1 MYHKKRLGDI
11 LVQSGYISEEDLG
24 NALKEQKKL
33 GKKLGEILVEKEFVT
48 EEDLLNA
55 LEGQLGIRRVFLDSI
70 TVDKDAVKVI
80 PEALSRK
87 YNVLPIQFI
96 EGELLVLTND
106 PLNILAEEDVRIA
119 SGYSVKLVLSSK
131 EEIKTAISKYYSED
145 YMQKT
150 AEEYRLQEKNENTEE
165 QEELETELKNA
176 PAVKLVDSIIEN
188 AVRSKASDIHI
199 EPFEHRVA
207 VRYRIDGE
215 LRKQF
220 DSPKEPLAGL
230 ITRIKIMGNMD
241 IAERRIPQDGRIFTR
256 VDNQNVDMRVSILPT
271 VNGEKV
277 VIRILDKSAL
287 NVDKETLGFTREDLE
302 KLKRISSKPHGI
314 MLVTG
319 PTGSGKSTT
328 LYSLLKDLNR
338 EDTNIITVEDPVE
351 FSIDGINQVNVN
363 TKAGLTFASGLR
375 SILRQDPDIVMLGEI
390 RDAETAEIAVRAAIT
405 GHLVLSTIHTNDA
418 VSSVVRLKDMGIAS
432 YLLSSSLVG
441 IVAQRLMRKLCP
453 HCKEAYEANDYEKE
467 VLNVPKDSSLTLYR
481 KNGCVRC
488 SNNGY
493 KGRVGIYEILEINK
507 QIRDLINDDASIE
520 QITNAALK
528 NGMKTLNMSAINVVL
543 NGNST
548 VEELLRVTL
557 LGD

>member
-1 MYHKKRLGDI
+1 MYNKKRLGDI
-11 LVQSGYISEEDLG
+11 LIQSGYISEEDLSR
-24 NALKEQKKL
+24 ALKEQQKS
-33 GKKLGEILVEKEFVT
+33 GKRLGEILIEGEFIT
-48 EEDLLNA
+48 EDNLLKA
-55 LEGQLGIRRVFLDSI
+55 LEGQLGIERIHLDSI
-70 TVDKDAVKVI
+70 IVDRNAVKTI
-80 PEALSRK
+80 PEALSKK
-87 YNVLPIQFI
+87 YNVLPIKFV

-106 PLNILAEEDVRIA
+106 PLNIFAEEDVRIA
-119 SGYSVKLVLSSK
+119 SGYSIKLALSSK
-131 EEIKTAISKYYSED
+131 EEIKNAISKCYSED

-150 AEEYRLQEKNENTEE
+150 AEEYRLLEKSENIED
-165 QEELETELKNA
+165 ELDMDLKNA
-176 PAVKLVDSIIEN
+176 PSVKLVDSIIEN

-215 LRKQF
+215 LKKQF

-230 ITRIKIMGNMD
+230 ITRIKIMGNMN
-241 IAERRIPQDGRIFTR
+241 IAERRVPQDGRILTK
-256 VDNQNVDMRVSILPT
+256 VDNESIDMRVSILPT

-287 NVDKETLGFTREDLE
+287 NVDKETLGFSKSDLD
-302 KLKRISSKPHGI
+302 KIKRIISKPHGI

-363 TKAGLTFASGLR
+363 AKAGLTFASGLR
-375 SILRQDPDIVMLGEI
+375 SILRQDPDIVMVGEI
-390 RDAETAEIAVRAAIT
+390 RDGETAEIAVRAAIT

-418 VSSVVRLKDMGIAS
+418 ISSVVRLKDMGIEP
-432 YLLSSSLVG
+432 YLISSSLVG
-441 IVAQRLMRKLCP
+441 VVAQRLIRRLCP
-453 HCKEAYEANDYEKE
+453 HCKEKYEASNYEKE
-467 VLNVPKDSSLTLYR
+467 ILNIDKDESLTLYR
-481 KNGCVRC
+481 KTGCTRC
-488 SNNGY
+488 SETGY
-493 KGRVGIYEILEINK
+493 KGRVGIYEILEVNK
-507 QIRDLINDDASIE
+507 EIKELINSDCSVEAIRE
-520 QITNAALK
+520 IALR
-528 NGMKTLNMSAINVVL
+528 NDMNTLEMSARNVVL
-543 NGNST
+543 SGTST

>member
-1 MYHKKRLGDI
+1 MYNKKRLGDI
-11 LVQSGYISEEDLG
+11 LIQSGYISEEDLSR
-24 NALKEQKKL
+24 ALKEQQKS
-33 GKKLGEILVEKEFVT
+33 GKRLGEILIEDEFIT
-48 EEDLLNA
+48 EDNLLKA
-55 LEGQLGIRRVFLDSI
+55 LEGQLGIERIHLDSI
-70 TVDKDAVKVI
+70 IVDRNAVKTI
-80 PEALSRK
+80 PEALSKK
-87 YNVLPIQFI
+87 YNVLPIKFV

-106 PLNILAEEDVRIA
+106 PLNIFAEEDVRIA
-119 SGYSVKLVLSSK
+119 SGYSIKLALSSK
-131 EEIKTAISKYYSED
+131 EEIKNAISKCYSED

-150 AEEYRLQEKNENTEE
+150 AEEYRLLEKSENIED
-165 QEELETELKNA
+165 ELDMDLKNA
-176 PAVKLVDSIIEN
+176 PSVKLVDSIIEN

-215 LRKQF
+215 LKKQF

-230 ITRIKIMGNMD
+230 ITRIKIMGNMN
-241 IAERRIPQDGRIFTR
+241 IAERRVPQDGRILTK
-256 VDNQNVDMRVSILPT
+256 VDNESIDMRVSILPT

-287 NVDKETLGFTREDLE
+287 NVDKETLGFSKSDLD
-302 KLKRISSKPHGI
+302 KIKRIISKPHGI

-363 TKAGLTFASGLR
+363 AKAGLTFASGLR
-375 SILRQDPDIVMLGEI
+375 SILRQDPDIVMVGEI
-390 RDAETAEIAVRAAIT
+390 RDGETAEIAVRAAIT

-418 VSSVVRLKDMGIAS
+418 ISSVVRLKDMGIEP
-432 YLLSSSLVG
+432 YLISSSLVG
-441 IVAQRLMRKLCP
+441 VVAQRLIRRLCP
-453 HCKEAYEANDYEKE
+453 HCKEKYEASDYEKE
-467 VLNVPKDSSLTLYR
+467 ILNIDKDESLTLYR
-481 KNGCVRC
+481 KTGCTRC
-488 SNNGY
+488 SETGY
-493 KGRVGIYEILEINK
+493 KGRVGIYEILEVNK
-507 QIRDLINDDASIE
+507 EIKELINSDCSVEAIRE
-520 QITNAALK
+520 IALR
-528 NGMKTLNMSAINVVL
+528 NDMNTLEMSARNVVL
-543 NGNST
+543 SGTST

>member
-1 MYHKKRLGDI
+1 MYNKKRLGDI
-11 LVQSGYISEEDLG
+11 LIQSGYISEEDLSR
-24 NALKEQKKL
+24 ALKEQQKS
-33 GKKLGEILVEKEFVT
+33 GKRLGEILIEGEFIT
-48 EEDLLNA
+48 EDNLLKA
-55 LEGQLGIRRVFLDSI
+55 LEGQLGIERIHLDSI
-70 TVDKDAVKVI
+70 IVDRNAVKTI
-80 PEALSRK
+80 PEALSKK
-87 YNVLPIQFI
+87 YNVLPIKFV

-106 PLNILAEEDVRIA
+106 PLNIFAEEDVRIA
-119 SGYSVKLVLSSK
+119 SGYSIKLALSSK
-131 EEIKTAISKYYSED
+131 EEIKNAISKCYSED

-150 AEEYRLQEKNENTEE
+150 AEEYRLLEKSENIED
-165 QEELETELKNA
+165 ELDMDLKNA
-176 PAVKLVDSIIEN
+176 PSVKLVDSIIEN

-215 LRKQF
+215 LKKQF

-230 ITRIKIMGNMD
+230 ITRIKIMGNMN
-241 IAERRIPQDGRIFTR
+241 IAERRVPQDGRILTK
-256 VDNQNVDMRVSILPT
+256 VDNESIDMRVSILPT

-287 NVDKETLGFTREDLE
+287 NVDKETLGFSKSDLD
-302 KLKRISSKPHGI
+302 KIKRIISKPHGI

-363 TKAGLTFASGLR
+363 AKAGLTFASGLR
-375 SILRQDPDIVMLGEI
+375 SILRQDPDIVMVGEI
-390 RDAETAEIAVRAAIT
+390 RDGETAEIAVRAAIT

-418 VSSVVRLKDMGIAS
+418 ISSVVRLKDMGIEP
-432 YLLSSSLVG
+432 YLISSSLVG
-441 IVAQRLMRKLCP
+441 VVAQRLIRRLCP
-453 HCKEAYEANDYEKE
+453 YCKEKYEASDYEKE
-467 VLNVPKDSSLTLYR
+467 ILNIDKDESLTLYR
-481 KNGCVRC
+481 KTGCTRC
-488 SNNGY
+488 SETGY
-493 KGRVGIYEILEINK
+493 KGRVGIYEILEVNK
-507 QIRDLINDDASIE
+507 EIKELINSDCSVEAIRE
-520 QITNAALK
+520 IALR
-528 NGMKTLNMSAINVVL
+528 NDMNTLEMSARNVVL
-543 NGNST
+543 SGTST

>member
-1 MYHKKRLGDI
+1 MYRKKKLGDI

-24 NALKEQKKL
+24 NALKEQKRL

-55 LEGQLGIRRVFLDSI
+55 LEGQLGIRRVFLDAI

-119 SGYSVKLVLSSK
+119 SGYSVKLALSSK

-150 AEEYRLQEKNENTEE
+150 AEGYRLQEKNEKTEE
-165 QEELETELKNA
+165 QEEIDSELKNA

-215 LRKQF
+215 LQKQF

-287 NVDKETLGFTREDLE
+287 NVDKETLGFNKGDLE
-302 KLKRISSKPHGI
+302 KLKRISTKPHGI

-363 TKAGLTFASGLR
+363 TRAGLTFASGLR

-418 VSSVVRLKDMGIAS
+418 ASSVVRLKDMGIAS
-432 YLLSSSLVG
+432 YLISSSLVG

-453 HCKEAYEANDYEKE
+453 HCKEAYEASDYEKD
-467 VLNVPKDSSLTLYR
+467 VLNVPKDKFLTLYR

-488 SNNGY
+488 SNSGY

-507 QIRDLINDDASIE
+507 QIRELINADASVE
-520 QITNAALK
+520 EITKAALV
-528 NGMKTLNMSAINVVL
+528 NGMNTLNMSAINVVL

>member
-1 MYHKKRLGDI
+1 MYNKKRLGDI
-11 LVQSGYISEEDLG
+11 LIQSGYISEEDLSR
-24 NALKEQKKL
+24 ALKEQQKS
-33 GKKLGEILVEKEFVT
+33 GKRLGEILIEDEFIT
-48 EEDLLNA
+48 EDNLLKA
-55 LEGQLGIRRVFLDSI
+55 LEGQLGIERIHLDSI
-70 TVDKDAVKVI
+70 IVDRNAVKTI
-80 PEALSRK
+80 PEALSKK
-87 YNVLPIQFI
+87 YNVLPIKFV

-106 PLNILAEEDVRIA
+106 PLNIFAEEDVRIA
-119 SGYSVKLVLSSK
+119 SGYSIKLALSSK
-131 EEIKTAISKYYSED
+131 EEIKNAISKCYSED

-150 AEEYRLQEKNENTEE
+150 AEEYRLLEKSENIED
-165 QEELETELKNA
+165 ELDMELKNA
-176 PAVKLVDSIIEN
+176 PSVKLVDSIIEN

-215 LRKQF
+215 LKKQF

-230 ITRIKIMGNMD
+230 ITRIKIMGNMN
-241 IAERRIPQDGRIFTR
+241 IAERRVPQDGRILTK
-256 VDNQNVDMRVSILPT
+256 VDNESIDMRVSILPT

-287 NVDKETLGFTREDLE
+287 NVDKETLGFSKSDLD
-302 KLKRISSKPHGI
+302 KIKRIISKPHGI

-363 TKAGLTFASGLR
+363 AKAGLTFASGLR
-375 SILRQDPDIVMLGEI
+375 SILRQDPDIVMVGEI
-390 RDAETAEIAVRAAIT
+390 RDGETAEIAVRAAIT

-418 VSSVVRLKDMGIAS
+418 ISSVVRLKDMGIEP
-432 YLLSSSLVG
+432 YLISSSLVG
-441 IVAQRLMRKLCP
+441 VVAQRLIRRLCP
-453 HCKEAYEANDYEKE
+453 HCKEKYEASDYEKE
-467 VLNVPKDSSLTLYR
+467 ILNIDKDESLTLYR
-481 KNGCVRC
+481 KTGCTRC
-488 SNNGY
+488 SETGY
-493 KGRVGIYEILEINK
+493 KGRVGIYEILEVNK
-507 QIRDLINDDASIE
+507 EIKELINSDCSVEAIRE
-520 QITNAALK
+520 IALR
-528 NGMKTLNMSAINVVL
+528 NDMNTLEMSARNVVL
-543 NGNST
+543 SGTST

>member
-1 MYHKKRLGDI
+1 MYNKKRLGDI
-11 LVQSGYISEEDLG
+11 LIQSGYISEEDLSR
-24 NALKEQKKL
+24 ALKEQQKS
-33 GKKLGEILVEKEFVT
+33 GKRLGEILIEGEFIT
-48 EEDLLNA
+48 EDNLLKA
-55 LEGQLGIRRVFLDSI
+55 LEGQLGIERIHLDSI
-70 TVDKDAVKVI
+70 IVDRNAVKTI
-80 PEALSRK
+80 PEALSKK
-87 YNVLPIQFI
+87 YNVLPIKFI

-106 PLNILAEEDVRIA
+106 PLNIFAEEDVRIA
-119 SGYSVKLVLSSK
+119 SGYSIKLALSSK
-131 EEIKTAISKYYSED
+131 EEIKNAISKCYSED

-150 AEEYRLQEKNENTEE
+150 AEEYRLLEKSENIED
-165 QEELETELKNA
+165 ELDMDLKNA
-176 PAVKLVDSIIEN
+176 PSVKLVDSIIEN

-215 LRKQF
+215 LKKQF

-230 ITRIKIMGNMD
+230 ITRIKIMGNMN
-241 IAERRIPQDGRIFTR
+241 IAERRVPQDGRILTK
-256 VDNQNVDMRVSILPT
+256 VDNESIDMRVSILPT

-287 NVDKETLGFTREDLE
+287 NVDKETLGFSKSDLD
-302 KLKRISSKPHGI
+302 KIKRIISKPHGI

-363 TKAGLTFASGLR
+363 AKAGLTFASGLR
-375 SILRQDPDIVMLGEI
+375 SILRQDPDIVMVGEI
-390 RDAETAEIAVRAAIT
+390 RDGETAEIAVRAAIT

-418 VSSVVRLKDMGIAS
+418 ISSVVRLKDMGIEP
-432 YLLSSSLVG
+432 YLISSSLVG
-441 IVAQRLMRKLCP
+441 VVAQRLIRRLCP
-453 HCKEAYEANDYEKE
+453 HCKEKYEASNYEKE
-467 VLNVPKDSSLTLYR
+467 ILNIDKDESLTLYR
-481 KNGCVRC
+481 KTGCTRC
-488 SNNGY
+488 SETGY
-493 KGRVGIYEILEINK
+493 KGRVGIYEILEVNK
-507 QIRDLINDDASIE
+507 EIKELINSDCSVEAIRE
-520 QITNAALK
+520 IALR
-528 NGMKTLNMSAINVVL
+528 NDMNTLEMSARNVVL
-543 NGNST
+543 SGTST